1 MFDFFAKIIGYIEV
15 AFDYFL
21 NLIES
26 LIMAVGFLASA
37 GSFTTSLIPFMPPI
51 IGTAMVIFIAIFLIK
66 FLIGR

>member
-1 MFDFFAKIIGYIEV
+1 MFDFFSKILGYVEV

-26 LIMAVGFLASA
+26 LVMALWFVGTSS
-37 GSFTTSLIPFMPPI
+37 SFPLTLVSFMPPI
-51 IGTAMVIFIAIFLIK
+51 IGTAIVVFIAIFLIK